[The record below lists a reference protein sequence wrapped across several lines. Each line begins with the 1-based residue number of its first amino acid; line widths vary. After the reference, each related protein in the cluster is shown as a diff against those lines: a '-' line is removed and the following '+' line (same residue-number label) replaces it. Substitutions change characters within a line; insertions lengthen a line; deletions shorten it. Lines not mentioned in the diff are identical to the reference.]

1 MCLYFFCDLP
11 FYNLILKTNN
21 MEVIQRQQCF
31 VSTFQLMRAAGVQG
45 PNAAMAVAA
54 AALGLGQTAGHN
66 FQAPPPPIQLPFP
79 VYGLIPGFP
88 HGQPGAAAG
97 AASAHHQIPLQMY
110 AVAPPPTAAAA
121 AAALHLQGLAAAA
134 VANSNGSGLQ
144 MFPPTSNTN
153 HFNLAGGSLYQF
165 GTAGIQLA
173 PLLPNPPATQ
183 AQLQAAAAVQQ
194 AHAAAAANHNAAAM
208 TAAIFG
214 AGVHQHQMAA
224 FHAGG
229 PVLHHPQQ
237 HPHQVPLPHH
247 HNGATSVPP
256 PPSHGHH
263 SQHQHHQQQ
272 PARLQAAAQRYLVA
286 AYR

>member
-1 MCLYFFCDLP
+1 
-11 FYNLILKTNN
+11 
-21 MEVIQRQQCF
+21 
-31 VSTFQLMRAAGVQG
+31 MRANAVQG
-45 PNAAMAVAA
+45 SNAAMAAAA
-54 AALGLGQTAGHN
+54 AALGLGPPCTTAGHN
-66 FQAPPPPIQLPFP
+66 FQGPPPPIQIPFP

-88 HGQPGAAAG
+88 HGQNGAG
-97 AASAHHQIPLQMY
+97 AGAGSGHHQIPLQMY

-134 VANSNGSGLQ
+134 VANGNGNGLQ
-144 MFPPTSNTN
+144 MFPPTSNSN

-165 GTAGIQLA
+165 GTLA

-194 AHAAAAANHNAAAM
+194 AHAAAAANHNAM

-214 AGVHQHQMAA
+214 AGVHQHPMAA
-224 FHAGG
+224 FHPGG

-237 HPHQVPLPHH
+237 HLQVSVAHH
-247 HNGATSVPP
+247 HNGGANVPP

-263 SQHQHHQQQ
+263 GQHQHHQHHPGQ
-272 PARLQAAAQRYLVA
+272 PARIQAAAQRYLVS
-286 AYR
+286 AYRYSSV

>member
-1 MCLYFFCDLP
+1 M
-11 FYNLILKTNN
+11 
-21 MEVIQRQQCF
+21 
-31 VSTFQLMRAAGVQG
+31 MRA
-45 PNAAMAVAA
+45 NAAQGSNAVMAAAA
-54 AALGLGQTAGHN
+54 AALGLGPPCTTAGHN
-66 FQAPPPPIQLPFP
+66 FQGPPPPLQIPFP

-88 HGQPGAAAG
+88 HGQNGAG
-97 AASAHHQIPLQMY
+97 AGAGSGHHQIPLQMY

-121 AAALHLQGLAAAA
+121 AAAMHLQGLAAAA
-134 VANSNGSGLQ
+134 VANGNGNGLQ
-144 MFPPTSNTN
+144 MFPPTSNSN

-165 GTAGIQLA
+165 GTLA

-194 AHAAAAANHNAAAM
+194 AHAAAAANHNAAM

-214 AGVHQHQMAA
+214 AGVHQHPMAA

-229 PVLHHPQQ
+229 PILHHPQQ
-237 HPHQVPLPHH
+237 LHQVSVQHH
-247 HNGATSVPP
+247 HNGGANVPP

-263 SQHQHHQQQ
+263 GQHQHHQHHPGQ
-272 PARLQAAAQRYLVA
+272 PARIQAAAQRYLVS